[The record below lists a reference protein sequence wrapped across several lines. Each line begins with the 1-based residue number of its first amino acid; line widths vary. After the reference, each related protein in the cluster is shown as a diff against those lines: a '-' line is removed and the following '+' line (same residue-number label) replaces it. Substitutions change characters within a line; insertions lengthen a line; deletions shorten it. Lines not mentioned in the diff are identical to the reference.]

1 MRYTSDLTDTEWQLI
16 DYCFPKPSKKG
27 RPRQHAYR
35 ELLNAAFYVVRTAC
49 QWRNLPK
56 DFAPWPT
63 VYHYF
68 RLWKR
73 NGLWEQMHTRLREH
87 LRQVEDRKRQPSAAI
102 LDSQSVKSTECS
114 DQRGY
119 DAGKKVNGRKRHVL
133 VDTLG
138 LVLLVLVLPAD
149 IQDRDGARQL
159 LERFFGQKRRRQ
171 IKHIWADGGYAGA
184 LVAWAL
190 KLWRCTVEIVKRT
203 EAHTFRVLPRRW
215 VVERTFGW
223 LGRYRRLNRDYER
236 QAQTGEV
243 MVYLAM
249 IRLMLARLA
258 KP

>member
-1 MRYTSDLTDTEWQLI
+1 MRYTHDLTDAEWQSI
-16 DYCFPKPSKKG
+16 HYCFPKPKRTG
-27 RPRQHAYR
+27 RPREHTYR
-35 ELLNAAFYVVRTAC
+35 ELLNAMFYVVRTAC

-73 NGLWEQMHTRLREH
+73 NQLWEQIHTHLREQV
-87 LRQVEDRKRQPSAAI
+87 RQVAGRHRHATAAI

-114 DQRGY
+114 GERGY

-138 LVLLVLVLPAD
+138 LVLLMLVLPAN
-149 IQDRDGARQL
+149 IQDRDAARQL
-159 LERFFGQKRRRQ
+159 LDKFFGRPSRRRV
-171 IKHIWADGGYAGA
+171 KHLWADGGYAGGWR
-184 LVAWAL
+184 AWAL
-190 KLWRCTVEIVKRT
+190 KLWRCTIEIVKRT

-236 QAQTGEV
+236 QAQTGEAI
-243 MVYLAM
+243 VYVAM